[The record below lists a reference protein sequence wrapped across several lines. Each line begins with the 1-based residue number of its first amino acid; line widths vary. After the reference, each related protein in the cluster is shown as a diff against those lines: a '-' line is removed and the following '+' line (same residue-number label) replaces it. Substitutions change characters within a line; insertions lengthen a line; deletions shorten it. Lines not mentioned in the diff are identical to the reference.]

1 MRHWSLT
8 RTLVMAFVCLGA
20 LPAAILGWRLI
31 ATTNAMS
38 TTLADAQSRE
48 LGRSLHTVAF
58 SLTDRLD
65 RNLFERYGDAQACA
79 VNTALL
85 YHRAWYRVGN
95 QEVHL
100 IVSRDPTFRTGKG
113 VTLEDGHFALRAK
126 SFRAAL
132 AHLEAKGCHE
142 GGDEPGRSM
151 RVNRASVTGYPQ
163 IHVLDPD
170 RNVIEIN
177 AEKVD

>member
-1 MRHWSLT
+1 MLEFEVLHHVAISVSDLARAK
-8 RTLVMAFVCLGA
+8 AFYSGVLGLEEIA
-20 LPAAILGWRLI
+20 RPAFPFDG
-31 ATTNAMS
+31 
-38 TTLADAQSRE
+38 
-48 LGRSLHTVAF
+48 
-58 SLTDRLD
+58 
-65 RNLFERYGDAQACA
+65 
-79 VNTALL
+79 
-85 YHRAWYRVGN
+85 AWYRIGD

-126 SFRAAL
+126 SFKGAL
-132 AHLEAKGCHE
+132 AHLESKGVRA

-151 RVNRASVTGYPQ
+151 RVNAASVTGYPQ

-177 AEKVD
+177 AERVD

>member
-1 MRHWSLT
+1 MLELQ
-8 RTLVMAFVCLGA
+8 TLHHVAISVSDLARAKEFYTNVLGLEEIARPAFPFDG
-20 LPAAILGWRLI
+20 
-31 ATTNAMS
+31 
-38 TTLADAQSRE
+38 
-48 LGRSLHTVAF
+48 
-58 SLTDRLD
+58 
-65 RNLFERYGDAQACA
+65 
-79 VNTALL
+79 
-85 YHRAWYRVGN
+85 AWYRVGS

-132 AHLEAKGCHE
+132 AHLESKGVRA

-151 RVNRASVTGYPQ
+151 RVNPASVTGYPQ

-170 RNVIEIN
+170 RNVVEIN
-177 AEKVD
+177 AESVE